1 MTSSNATTPLA
12 VQPDAIVVTEKATRR
27 RAIVAGTIG
36 NFIEWYDFG
45 LYGFFAVMIS
55 TLFFPAADPTAALL
69 STFAVFALG
78 FLIRPLGAFVFGFV
92 GDRIGRR
99 ASLLASVLL
108 MSLSTLLI
116 GLAPT
121 YAGIGIWATV
131 LLVLLRLFQGL
142 SAGGEY
148 AGSTIY
154 VVEHA
159 PRGWRGRY
167 GAFSPAAVGVG
178 TAAAAIVSLIVT
190 SSLSEADLAAWG
202 WRIPFL
208 LSGPLG
214 VIAIILRMR
223 IEETP
228 EFQAVRASGETVKM
242 PLVEAF
248 GVAKK
253 SMATVFGW
261 NMLNG
266 VAFYLFTGF
275 MVSYMMSTAG
285 LGFVA
290 ALGALLIGLAVYT
303 VAAPVFGLC
312 VDKIG
317 RRPVAVFS
325 ALGMAVWGPIA
336 FHFLLEQTFASS
348 VIALVGIGIF
358 ASGVTSI
365 VAVSMVDLFPAKIRF
380 SAGAVPYQ
388 VSIAVFGGTAPYVAT
403 WLGTSSVSLAPG
415 YYLSVISVLAAA
427 VAWIGFKGVTEDS
440 NAELVTKTAESRSN
454 SQLPRAGAANGER

>member
-1 MTSSNATTPLA
+1 MNRMKLSNGAAATTGT
-12 VQPDAIVVTEKATRR
+12 VTTEAATRR
-27 RAIVAGTIG
+27 KAILAGAIG

-45 LYGFFAVMIS
+45 LYGFFAVTIS
-55 TLFFPAADPTAALL
+55 ALFFPAGDPTVALL

-78 FLIRPLGAFVFGFV
+78 FLVRPLGAFIFGYV
-92 GDRIGRR
+92 GDMIGRR
-99 ASLLASVLL
+99 ASLLTAVIL

-116 GLAPT
+116 GVLPT
-121 YAGIGIWATV
+121 HAAVGVWATV
-131 LLVLLRLFQGL
+131 LLVVMRLFQGL

-148 AGSTIY
+148 AGATIY

-178 TAAAAIVSLIVT
+178 TATAAVVSLVVT
-190 SSLSEADLAAWG
+190 TVLSDAQLAAWG

-228 EFQAVRASGETVKM
+228 EFQAVRNSGTMTTKI

-248 GVAKK
+248 RVAKR
-253 SMATVFGW
+253 SMVTVFGW

-266 VAFYLFTGF
+266 VSFYMLTGF
-275 MVSYMMSTAG
+275 TVSYMMSSGG
-285 LGFVA
+285 LGYS
-290 ALGALLIGLAVYT
+290 GALTALVVALVVYT
-303 VAAPVFGLC
+303 CVSFVFGYC
-312 VDKIG
+312 VDRIG
-317 RRPVAVFS
+317 RRPVAMFS
-325 ALGMAVWGPIA
+325 ALGMAVFAPIA
-336 FHFLLEQTFASS
+336 FSLLQQQTFMASMAA
-348 VIALVGIGIF
+348 VVGIGVF
-358 ASGVTSI
+358 AAGVTAV
-365 VAVSMVDLFPAKIRF
+365 VAVSMVDLFPARIRF

-403 WLGTSSVSLAPG
+403 WLGGTSVALAPG
-415 YYLSVISVLAAA
+415 YYLAVISLLAAL
-427 VAWIGFKGVTEDS
+427 VAWFGFKGITEDS
-440 NAELVTKTAESRSN
+440 NAEMVARTAEGIEN
-454 SQLPRAGAANGER
+454 